1 MNIDTHMIIT
11 LLLII
16 VSCLFLSIGTT
27 EHFSICLTPENRHYP
42 ISEPGWKNW
51 WKNNQSK
58 TNIESIGEDPLDK
71 NIPPLTYDGI

>member
-16 VSCLFLSIGTT
+16 VSCLFLSIGIK
-27 EHFSICLTPENRHYP
+27 EHFTTCVNPENRYYP
-42 ISEPGWKNW
+42 ISESGWKNW
-51 WKNNQSK
+51 WRTNQSIA
-58 TNIESIGEDPLDK
+58 NINSIGEEPLDK